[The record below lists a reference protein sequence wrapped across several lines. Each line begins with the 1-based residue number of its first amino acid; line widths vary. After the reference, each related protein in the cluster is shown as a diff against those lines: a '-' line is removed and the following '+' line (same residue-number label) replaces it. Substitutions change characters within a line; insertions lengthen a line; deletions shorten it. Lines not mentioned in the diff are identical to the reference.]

1 MTTQNRRKQAIRL
14 KDYQPTPFAIEHT
27 DLLFELGNEVTD
39 VTATLTLSKRP
50 GAADDAI
57 VDFVGDGLVL
67 QAIEINGA
75 ALAET
80 AYSAT
85 PDKLTIHHPPA
96 GEFTVKIV
104 TRLNPRANKKLMG
117 LYRSGSAYC
126 TQCEAEGFRRITYFY
141 DRPDVLSTYTV
152 RIEADLVE
160 APVLLSNGNQIE
172 SGPLAGA
179 DKFHGSG
186 RHYAVWHDPF
196 PKPSYLFALVAG
208 DLACVED
215 SFTTQSGRKV
225 VLRIFVEHGNEGK
238 CDYAMD
244 ALKRSMRWDEERFGR
259 EYDLDIF
266 MIVAVSD
273 FNMGAMENKGLNV
286 FNDKYVLT
294 DPEAATDADYYGV
307 ERVIAHEYFH
317 NWTGNRITCRD
328 WFQLCLKEGLTV
340 YRDQEFSA
348 DMRSAAVQRIGD
360 VRSLLARQ
368 FPEDQ
373 GPLAHPVRPEV
384 YEEIDNFYTATVY
397 NKGAELVRM
406 IDTILGRD
414 GFRKGMDLYFE
425 RHDGEATTIE
435 AFLSSFED
443 ANDTDLSNFSH
454 WYHQAGTPVV
464 KIDEMHH
471 EDGSRRLTI
480 SQRFSEL
487 PHIDGERPALTI
499 PLAFGYVGPNGE
511 DVAVVGSNGETDMLL
526 LSDKAQGF
534 RFDNVPQ
541 DARLSINRNFSAP
554 IVLEQKQS
562 PEDQVFI
569 AERDSDPFNRWQA
582 VQNLAMTS
590 LKAANTAI
598 LTGQKPQPPLPLV
611 AALASLLANDALD
624 NSFKAQCVQLPQLQ
638 DVAEAVGTGFNPDA
652 IAHAHAYI
660 DAYVALSLEDDLAG
674 LYQRFVKANDTATDA
689 TNAARRALK
698 NAALRLLVAT
708 DKSEYAALAA
718 RQAMQADNM
727 TDRMAALMAL
737 CRQGRT
743 ERAEPLVDMY
753 ERFDSNGLVMD
764 KWLTLQAMTNSDE
777 TLSTVRALLHDPV
790 FSMENPNRVRSLIGG
805 FASNFQQFNRVD
817 GAGYQFLTRQVGA
830 LDTHNPQIA
839 ARLLEGLRS
848 WRKLEPGRQRLA
860 RLALE
865 KLREQSGLS
874 SNVAD
879 IVNRLIGSD

>member
-1 MTTQNRRKQAIRL
+1 MRTDTPQPVLL
-14 KDYQPTPFAIEHT
+14 KDYEPYPYSIPSVR
-27 DLLFELGNEVTD
+27 LVFELDPARTRV
-39 VTATLTLSKRP
+39 LTVMQVERTGEA
-50 GAADDAI
+50 GAAMDLNGEGFLESGAI
-57 VDFVGDGLVL
+57 L
-67 QAIEINGA
+67 INGNP
-75 ALAET
+75 AE
-80 AYSAT
+80 
-85 PDKLTIHHPPA
+85 DHQV
-96 GEFTVKIV
+96 EFTGTGLILRDLPDSFELSTEVWISPEKN
-104 TRLNPRANKKLMG
+104 TELSG
-117 LYRSGSAYC
+117 LYMSGGRFC
-126 TQCEAEGFRRITYFY
+126 TQCEAEGFRRITYWP
-141 DRPDVLSTYTV
+141 DRPDVMSVFSV
-152 RIEADLVE
+152 RLEADIE
-160 APVLLSNGNQIE
+160 FAPTLLSNGNPGE
-172 SGPLAGA
+172 AGA
-179 DKFHGSG
+179 ISES
-186 RHYAVWHDPF
+186 RHYAEWFDPH
-196 PKPSYLFALVAG
+196 PKPSYLFALCGG
-208 DLACVED
+208 DYDVFAD
-215 SFTTQSGRKV
+215 QFTTMSGNEV
-225 VLRIFVEHGNEGK
+225 ELSIFVDKGDAERAA
-238 CDYAMD
+238 YAMD
-244 ALKRSMRWDEERFGR
+244 SLKRAMRWDEEVFGR
-259 EYDLDIF
+259 EYDLDVF
-266 MIVAVSD
+266 NIVAVRD
-273 FNMGAMENKGLNV
+273 FNFGAMENKGLNI
-286 FNDKYVLT
+286 FNSAYVLADADT
-294 DPEAATDADYYGV
+294 ATDGDFEAIESIV
-307 ERVIAHEYFH
+307 AHEYFH

-348 DMRSAAVQRIGD
+348 DMRSAPVQRIGD
-360 VRSLLARQ
+360 VRSLMARQ

-425 RHDGEATTIE
+425 RHDGEAITIE
-435 AFLSSFED
+435 AFLASFED
-443 ANDTDLSNFSH
+443 ASDTDLSDFSH

-471 EDGSRRLTI
+471 DDGSRRLTI
-480 SQRFSEL
+480 SQKFSEL
-487 PHIDGERPALTI
+487 PHIDGDRPALTI
-499 PLAFGYVGPNGE
+499 PLAFGYVGPEGE
-511 DVAVVGSNGETDMLL
+511 DVAVKGSNGETEMLL
-526 LSDKAQGF
+526 LTDKAQGF
-534 RFDNVPQ
+534 RFDNVPE

-554 IVLEQKQS
+554 VVLEQKQS

-569 AERDSDPFNRWQA
+569 AARDSDPFNRWQA
-582 VQNLAMTS
+582 VQNLAMAS

-598 LTGQKPQPPLPLV
+598 LAGQKPQPPLPLV
-611 AALASLLANDALD
+611 SALASLLGNDTLD

-638 DVAEAVGTGFNPDA
+638 DVAEAVGNGFDPDT

-660 DAYVALSLEDDLAG
+660 DAYVALSMEDELTG

-698 NAALRLLVAT
+698 NAALRLLVTT
-708 DKSEYAALAA
+708 DKAEYAELAA
-718 RQAMQADNM
+718 RQAMDADNM

-753 ERFDSNGLVMD
+753 ERFSGNGLVMD
-764 KWLTLQAMTNSDE
+764 KWLTLQAVTNSDE
-777 TLSTVRALLHDPV
+777 TLNTVRALLHDPV

-805 FASNFQQFNRVD
+805 FASNFQQFNRID

-879 IVNRLIGSD
+879 IANRLTGDG